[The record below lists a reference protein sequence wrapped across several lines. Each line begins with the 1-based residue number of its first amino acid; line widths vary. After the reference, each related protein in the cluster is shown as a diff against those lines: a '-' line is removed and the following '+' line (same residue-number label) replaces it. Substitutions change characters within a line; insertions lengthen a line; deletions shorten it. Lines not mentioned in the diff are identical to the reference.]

1 LYEPNGH
8 YIDNRKR
15 IAMGSTSLLDR
26 IRQNHA
32 LEHATMHILGELPK
46 PLRLMGRSDWNGF
59 TLYGDV
65 DTQDVLRAVLEA
77 VARLRGGEKRLAV
90 HPNCGTNLAVAGVLA
105 STAAYTTAVSV
116 SGSRLGRAALVVM
129 AMVAALAVAHPLGL
143 AVQQHIT
150 TMWLLDGV
158 CVRVVRREPKGKLIV
173 HRVAVDHGV

>member
-1 LYEPNGH
+1 
-8 YIDNRKR
+8 
-15 IAMGSTSLLDR
+15 MGNIPLFDR

-32 LEHATMHILGELPK
+32 LEHATMHILGELPQ

-65 DTQDVLRAVLEA
+65 DTQDVLRAALEA

-105 STAAYTTAVSV
+105 STTAYATAVSV
-116 SGSRLGRAALVVM
+116 NGSRLGRAALVVAAM
-129 AMVAALAVAHPLGL
+129 AAALAVARPLGL

-150 TMWLLDGV
+150 TTCLLDGV
-158 CVRVVRREPKGKLIV
+158 HIRVVRREPKGKLIV
-173 HRVAVDHGV
+173 HRVAVDHGL